1 METISISANIEDGI
15 IILSFSSGEKVRVI
29 TSGDVDLSEY
39 VKILTGFIDKKPKLS
54 FATYQTVNSK
64 LNLIQH
70 TIDNITKSFNE
81 SVIDVEEAEEAS
93 GDMSCPD

>member
-1 METISISANIEDGI
+1 METISISANIEDDI

-39 VKILTGFIDKKPKLS
+39 VKILTGFIDKKTKLS
-54 FATYQTVNSK
+54 FATHQTGDSK

-81 SVIDVEEAEEAS
+81 SVTDVEETEEAG
-93 GDMSCPD
+93 GDMSCLD

>member
-1 METISISANIEDGI
+1 METISISTSIEDDI
-15 IILSFSSGEKVRVI
+15 IILSFSSGQEVRVV

-54 FATYQTVNSK
+54 FATHETDDSK
-64 LNLIQH
+64 LNLIQD

-81 SVIDVEEAEEAS
+81 SVIDAGETKEAYA
-93 GDMSCPD
+93 DISCLD